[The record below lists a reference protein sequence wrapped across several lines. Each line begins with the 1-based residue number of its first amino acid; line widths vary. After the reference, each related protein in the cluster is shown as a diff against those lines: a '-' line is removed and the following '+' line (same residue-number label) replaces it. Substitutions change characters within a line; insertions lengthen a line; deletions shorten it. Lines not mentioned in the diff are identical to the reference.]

1 MTKDSSDQIAAVV
14 SGVIAGRR
22 AVRKYT
28 DQPVPDA
35 VIDQIVHDAL
45 EAPTAFNAQR
55 AHLVVVRDQKVKDG
69 LFAASNQPQ
78 LRDAPVVLVAVA
90 DAFVPEDLED
100 VLGQERGGWVR
111 GVLESLPEAVLRET
125 AMKDAM
131 LVASFALVSAAAH
144 GLGTSPT
151 TGWDEKKVLSAI
163 GLDDA
168 TDRSVGLVIAM
179 GYPDEKPAH
188 PGRVADRRVDD
199 SF

>member
-1 MTKDSSDQIAAVV
+1 MSQEIFDQDAAAV
-14 SGVIAGRR
+14 SGVIARRR
-22 AVRKYT
+22 AVRQYT

-35 VIDQIVHDAL
+35 VVDQIVHDAL

-69 LFAASNQPQ
+69 LFEASNQPQ

-90 DAFVPEDLED
+90 DAHVPEDLEEN
-100 VLGQERGGWVR
+100 LGEERGGWVR
-111 GVLESLPEAVLRET
+111 GLLEGMPEAVLRET

-131 LVASFALVSAAAH
+131 LVASFALVSATAH

-163 GLDDA
+163 GLDGA
-168 TDRSVGLVIAM
+168 TDRGVGLVMAM
-179 GYPDEKPAH
+179 GYPDEQPSH
-188 PGRVADRRVDD
+188 PGRDTDRRVNDT
-199 SF
+199 F

>member
-1 MTKDSSDQIAAVV
+1 MSMNANEVV

-22 AVRKYT
+22 AVREYT
-28 DQPVPDA
+28 DQEVTDQ
-35 VIDQIVHDAL
+35 VVDQIVHDAL

-55 AHLVVVRDQKVKDG
+55 AHLVVVRDQKVKDA
-69 LFAASNQPQ
+69 LFEASNQKQ

-90 DAFVPEDLED
+90 DAYVPDDLEK
-100 VLGQERGGWVR
+100 VLGEERGAMVR
-111 GVLESLPEAVLRET
+111 GILSGMPADKLRET

-151 TGWDEKKVLSAI
+151 TGWDEAKVLSAI
-163 GLDDA
+163 GLEGA
-168 TDRSVGLVIAM
+168 TDRGVGLVIAM
-179 GYPDEKPAH
+179 GYPAQEPQH
-188 PGRVADRRVDD
+188 PGREANRRVDN